1 MRSTMRSMRAPDP
14 VEVVIAVV
22 RDLASAGAL
31 PAELTAVPLE
41 AATTLDSLGLDSMAR
56 LELLA
61 ELEDRADVHL
71 AEATVSG
78 IRTIS
83 DLARAIFQARRA
95 A

>member
-1 MRSTMRSMRAPDP
+1 MRDP
-14 VEVVIAVV
+14 VSVVISVV
-22 RDLASAGAL
+22 RGLAETGSL
-31 PAELTAVPLE
+31 PAELAAAPLE

-71 AEATVSG
+71 PEAMVSG

-83 DLARAIFQARRA
+83 DLAIAVYSARRA